1 MAKLQKL
8 AAIAK
13 PMIPV
18 SYPQH
23 DFRFKQEDE
32 KEWIFDGFRKQWVR
46 LTPEEWVRQNMLQYL
61 VQTLHYPASLIAVE
75 KEISLGE
82 LKKRFDIL
90 VYRESTP
97 WMIIECKEMGV
108 PLSEAVLKQILNYNI
123 SLRASYIIITNGSD
137 TAGFD
142 LRNGTAESITGFP
155 SFS

>member
-1 MAKLQKL
+1 MLS
-8 AAIAK
+8 IR
-13 PMIPV
+13 
-18 SYPQH
+18 YPKH
-23 DFRFKQEDE
+23 EFRFKQEAD
-32 KEWIFDGFRKQWVR
+32 KEWIFDEFRKQWVR

-61 VQTLHYPASLIAVE
+61 VQTLHYPATLIAVE

>member
-1 MAKLQKL
+1 MHS
-8 AAIAK
+8 IR
-13 PMIPV
+13 
-18 SYPQH
+18 YPKH
-23 DFRFKQEDE
+23 EFRFKQEAD
-32 KEWIFDGFRKQWVR
+32 KEWIFDEFRKQWVR

-61 VQTLHYPASLIAVE
+61 VQTLHYPATLIAVE

-108 PLSEAVLKQILNYNI
+108 PLSEAVLKQVLNYNI